1 MIDKPD
7 TADTVQAPKR
17 MLNAAGERVLSI
29 EVPPAFRGEP
39 GARET
44 IPSGLAPLSEVLS
57 SIFGLRPALEA
68 LARRV
73 RSRRET
79 QPHVA
84 RGDSKPVHQP

>member
-7 TADTVQAPKR
+7 TVQAPKQV
-17 MLNAAGERVLSI
+17 LNAAGERVLSI
-29 EVPPAFRGEP
+29 EVPPEFRSEP

-44 IPSGLAPLSEVLS
+44 VPSGLAPLSEVVS

-68 LARRV
+68 LTRRV

-79 QPHVA
+79 QSQSA
-84 RGDSKPVHQP
+84 RGDGKPVHQS